1 MEDNRHIKSTYSF
14 YNHHVANR
22 EGGLSLVLAA
32 DTVCVCKEIEQRER
46 ILSIYLS
53 RYYQVAKIPHLMGC
67 TCSNVKSPIY
77 YSYAS
82 ILTSSYEMIVYG
94 KVILITDA

>member
-32 DTVCVCKEIEQRER
+32 DTACVCKEIEQRER
-46 ILSIYLS
+46 ENTSYLSI
-53 RYYQVAKIPHLMGC
+53 
-67 TCSNVKSPIY
+67 
-77 YSYAS
+77 
-82 ILTSSYEMIVYG
+82 
-94 KVILITDA
+94 

>member
-46 ILSIYLS
+46 ENTSYISIYLD
-53 RYYQVAKIPHLMGC
+53 
-67 TCSNVKSPIY
+67 
-77 YSYAS
+77 
-82 ILTSSYEMIVYG
+82 
-94 KVILITDA
+94 ITK

>member
-46 ILSIYLS
+46 ILAVSIYLD
-53 RYYQVAKIPHLMGC
+53 
-67 TCSNVKSPIY
+67 
-77 YSYAS
+77 
-82 ILTSSYEMIVYG
+82 
-94 KVILITDA
+94 ITK

>member
-32 DTVCVCKEIEQRER
+32 DTVCVCKEIEQREK

-53 RYYQVAKIPHLMGC
+53 I
-67 TCSNVKSPIY
+67 
-77 YSYAS
+77 
-82 ILTSSYEMIVYG
+82 
-94 KVILITDA
+94 

>member
-32 DTVCVCKEIEQRER
+32 DTVCVCKEIEKRENTSY
-46 ILSIYLS
+46 LYLS
-53 RYYQVAKIPHLMGC
+53 RYYQVAKIPHLMGF

-77 YSYAS
+77 WLCLNSHIIICDDCLWESY
-82 ILTSSYEMIVYG
+82 IDY
-94 KVILITDA
+94 